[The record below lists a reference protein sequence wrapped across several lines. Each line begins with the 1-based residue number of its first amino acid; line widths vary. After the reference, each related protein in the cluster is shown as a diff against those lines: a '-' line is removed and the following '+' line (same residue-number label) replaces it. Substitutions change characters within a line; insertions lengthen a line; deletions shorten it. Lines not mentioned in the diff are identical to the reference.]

1 MLNLPI
7 AMLELILV
15 LTLFFQDSQVAIT
28 APQPGETLRGQ
39 VEIQGQIDTP
49 NFASAELAFTF
60 ASPPGDSWFTIQAFS
75 QPKTDPPLAVWD
87 TNTITDGDYTL
98 RLRVTFQDGTFQDV
112 LITDLKILNE
122 VPSPTPQ
129 PTLGDFNFQA
139 PNETP
144 VLPNEQPIPT
154 PNISYPTST
163 PLPMN
168 PVALTESSIF
178 NVFWKSALFILII
191 FAFFSLILRVRKNT

>member
-7 AMLELILV
+7 AMLELILA

-28 APQPGETLRGQ
+28 APQPSETLRGQ
-39 VEIQGQIDTP
+39 VEIQGQMDTP
-49 NFASAELAFTF
+49 NFAFAELAFTF
-60 ASPPGDSWFTIQAFS
+60 ASPPGDVWFTIQTFS

-87 TNTITDGDYTL
+87 TTTITDGDYNL
-98 RLRVTFQDGTFQDV
+98 RLRVTFQDGTFQDA
-112 LITDLKILNE
+112 LITDLKILND
-122 VPSPTPQ
+122 VPSPTPL

-144 VLPNEQPIPT
+144 VLPNEQVIPT
-154 PNISYPTST
+154 PNASYPTST

-168 PVALTESSIF
+168 PVALTEASIF
-178 NVFWKSALFILII
+178 SAFWKSALFILII

>member
-7 AMLELILV
+7 AMLELILA
-15 LTLFFQDSQVAIT
+15 LTLFFQDSQVVIT

-39 VEIQGQIDTP
+39 VEIQGQMDTP

-60 ASPPGDSWFTIQAFS
+60 ASPSGDAWFTIQTFS
-75 QPKTDPPLAVWD
+75 QPKTDSPLAVWD
-87 TNTITDGDYTL
+87 TSTITDGDYTL
-98 RLRVTFQDGTFQDV
+98 RLRVTFQDGTFQDA

-122 VPSPTPQ
+122 VTSPTPQ

-144 VLPNEQPIPT
+144 VLPNEQVIPT
-154 PNISYPTST
+154 PNASYLTST

-178 NVFWKSALFILII
+178 SAFWKSALFILII

>member
-7 AMLELILV
+7 AMLELILA

-39 VEIQGQIDTP
+39 VEIQGQMDTP

-60 ASPPGDSWFTIQAFS
+60 ASPSGDVWFTIQTFS
-75 QPKTDPPLAVWD
+75 QPKTDSPLAVWD
-87 TNTITDGDYTL
+87 TSTITDGDYTL
-98 RLRVTFQDGTFQDV
+98 RLRVTFQDGTFQDA

-144 VLPNEQPIPT
+144 VLPNEQVIPT
-154 PNISYPTST
+154 PNASYPTST

>member
-1 MLNLPI
+1 
-7 AMLELILV
+7 MLELILV

-87 TNTITDGDYTL
+87 TNTITDGDYTCL
-98 RLRVTFQDGTFQDV
+98 LYTSTATSFET
-112 LITDLKILNE
+112 
-122 VPSPTPQ
+122 S
-129 PTLGDFNFQA
+129 LGD
-139 PNETP
+139 
-144 VLPNEQPIPT
+144 
-154 PNISYPTST
+154 
-163 PLPMN
+163 
-168 PVALTESSIF
+168 
-178 NVFWKSALFILII
+178 
-191 FAFFSLILRVRKNT
+191 RRKN